1 MNTLNRKMFANGDE
15 ARVTETDFFGMPIF
29 SNEISENAVP
39 SNKYLGMNTGMYYA
53 PPSNNED
60 VIQEYLKEKELDNI
74 ARREEILGS
83 QDPTK
88 AVNPTELIKYYVS
101 QEYKPSVIIELL
113 QKQFPTITQ
122 SSVLDTITSYK
133 KSQIIK
139 KGGIA
144 ELNALESMPEEDFT
158 KVKGLKPNQIQF
170 RGGEI
175 IDFSAGLASMKNGT
189 ARTEEIYALY
199 NTPEIKL
206 GADVKQEIE
215 YFLDKRAIISKDITG
230 DDPGTEKFGTGIAS
244 NEYTINKPFGFQSL
258 YRSGL
263 AGAGELA
270 REGAEKF
277 SDYFIGQDMGDRFR
291 GKFMGGDPDSFFLS
305 GGRDQESIENMAR
318 SMNDPDRISTGMG
331 FIPNYASDKISDL
344 LSNIDTDV
352 SISNFDALTNKLRQ
366 EANLEPI
373 QKKIDDVSATPS
385 ATNANTEDKKTFEE
399 QFAIDAAEARKGKFG
414 LENVTLPEIEGI
426 DETRKAIEKSSN
438 LEIDSVLD
446 EEIGKEVAEDITSE
460 EAPKRNFAEFTRS
473 PDFLRFVRN
482 IGKGLTTTGQLGQGI
497 ALGAAGAAEEKYAE
511 ELLASE
517 TEADILTE
525 RAKQGGMADVSDRKN
540 ILLQQEALNENVR
553 AYNNA
558 VVAEDLV
565 NEVMKFA
572 NGNDDLTSFASKVGS
587 TVDNLMIAA
596 KLKKGTD
603 VTQLSDTR
611 RAQIALDILT
621 NANIKEILGESGRTI
636 SNIDRE
642 IATRIAGDLN
652 MKSLQSVAE
661 LKFRLNN
668 NVSNIL
674 EKKNEAQRNIKAR
687 VKFLAPYKDQ
697 AVFDDEIL
705 KIFFGELGQ
714 TEIPGTQLSGDRIRL
729 LMKQ

>member
-15 ARVTETDFFGMPIF
+15 ARVTEDYFGMPMI

-39 SNKYLGMNTGMYYA
+39 SSEYFGMNSGIYYA

-122 SSVLDTITSYK
+122 SDVLDTITSYRE
-133 KSQIIK
+133 SQNIQQGAYSEDNAFEKIK
-139 KGGIA
+139 T
-144 ELNALESMPEEDFT
+144 EDFT
-158 KVKGLKPNQIQF
+158 NVKGLKPNQIQF
-170 RGGEI
+170 KKGEI
-175 IDFSAGLASMKNGT
+175 IDFDVGLASIRNGT

-199 NTPEIKL
+199 NTPGVKL
-206 GADVKQEIE
+206 GADVAQEIK

-244 NEYTINKPFGFQSL
+244 NEFTIDKPFSGQS
-258 YRSGL
+258 YFRSGL
-263 AGAGELA
+263 SGAGELA

-318 SMNDPDRISTGMG
+318 SMNDPDRFSTGMG
-331 FIPNYASDKISDL
+331 FINNYVSDKISDL

-352 SISNFDALTNKLRQ
+352 SIPNFDALTNKLRQ
-366 EANLEPI
+366 EANLDPI
-373 QKKIDDVSATPS
+373 QKKIDDVS

-446 EEIGKEVAEDITSE
+446 EEIGKEIAEDITSE
-460 EAPKRNFAEFTRS
+460 DAPKRNFAQFTRS

-511 ELLASE
+511 EVALRSAQAAAAAKTGDLTEKMFMEKFKSKEEFLNKQPEYNAKLSE
-517 TEADILTE
+517 TIFEVETADAVLGVLKEAQRLVDGDDVTGISPFLTE
-525 RAKQGGMADVSDRKN
+525 W
-540 ILLQQEALNENVR
+540 
-553 AYNNA
+553 YN
-558 VVAEDLV
+558 
-565 NEVMKFA
+565 KF
-572 NGNDDLTSFASKVGS
+572 LRQF
-587 TVDNLMIAA
+587 
-596 KLKKGTD
+596 GTD
-603 VTQLSDTR
+603 IPLSSR
-611 RAQIALDILT
+611 EVAKALLEDIK
-621 NANIKEILGESGRTI
+621 NGEIKTILGESGRTI
-636 SNIDRE
+636 SNLDRD
-642 IATRIAGDLN
+642 IAGRLIGEINWKAD
-652 MKSLQSVAE
+652 KETV
-661 LKFRLNN
+661 LKKIALATNRASARYSNSYNN
-668 NVSNIL
+668 Y
-674 EKKNEAQRNIKAR
+674 KA
-687 VKFLAPYKDQ
+687 A
-697 AVFDDEIL
+697 
-705 KIFFGELGQ
+705 
-714 TEIPGTQLSGDRIRL
+714 LSGYARFGIDAPFRIGSAMTKAVDESGERIRL
-729 LMKQ
+729 YIR

>member
-1 MNTLNRKMFANGDE
+1 MNTLKRRMFQNGDE
-15 ARVTETDFFGMPIF
+15 ARVTETDFYGMPI
-29 SNEISENAVP
+29 ISTNPTEDAVP
-39 SNKYLGMNTGMYYA
+39 FDKYLGMNTGMYSA

-60 VIQEYLKEKELDNI
+60 VIQEYLKNKELDNI
-74 ARREEILGS
+74 ARREEILAS
-83 QDPTK
+83 QDPDK

-101 QEYKPSVIIELL
+101 QDYKPNVIIELL

-122 SSVLDTITSYK
+122 SDVLDTIISYRQ
-133 KSQIIK
+133 SQDIQ

-144 ELNALESMPEEDFT
+144 ELNAFDSMLGEDFT
-158 KVKGLKPNQIQF
+158 DVKGLKPKQIQF
-170 RGGEI
+170 RNGKI
-175 IDFSAGLASMKNGT
+175 IDFNVGLASIKNGT

-199 NTPEIKL
+199 NTPGVKL
-206 GADVKQEIE
+206 GADVAREIE
-215 YFLDKRAIISKDITG
+215 YFLEKRSGISKLTG
-230 DDPGTEKFGTGIAS
+230 SDDDP
-244 NEYTINKPFGFQSL
+244 
-258 YRSGL
+258 
-263 AGAGELA
+263 
-270 REGAEKF
+270 GAEKF
-277 SDYFIGQDMGDRFR
+277 RTGIGSVDKINIPISGQSLARTSLGIAGDATREGLEKGADFFIGQDAGDRFR
-291 GKFMGGDPDSFFLS
+291 GDYLGGDPDAYFRS
-305 GGRDQESIENMAR
+305 GGRDQASTEDMAR
-318 SMNDPDRISTGMG
+318 GMNDPDRSSTGLG
-331 FIPNYASDKISDL
+331 FIANYASDQISDL
-344 LSNIDTDV
+344 LSDINLPKANPDPVLNLLKETLLNARTELGLDPTIQTELDAVNAIPNATDANATA
-352 SISNFDALTNKLRQ
+352 ISSFD
-366 EANLEPI
+366 
-373 QKKIDDVSATPS
+373 
-385 ATNANTEDKKTFEE
+385 
-399 QFAIDAAEARKGKFG
+399 
-414 LENVTLPEIEGI
+414 
-426 DETRKAIEKSSN
+426 SSN
-438 LEIDSVLD
+438 ESIAGGGGQKGRDAVNQKVSVIEVPVD
-446 EEIGKEVAEDITSE
+446 DKEQSEDVTGEEVAEEITSE
-460 EAPKRNFAEFTRS
+460 DAPKRNFAEFTRS

-482 IGKGLTTTGQLGQGI
+482 IGKGLVTTGQIGQGI
-497 ALGAAGAAEEKYAE
+497 ALGSAGAAEEKYAE

-517 TEADILTE
+517 AEADILTE
-525 RAKQGGMADVSDRKN
+525 LAKKGGMADVSDRKN

-572 NGNDDLTSFASKVGS
+572 NGNDDLTSFAAKVGS

-603 VTQLSDTR
+603 VRQLSDTR

-668 NVSNIL
+668 NVANIL

-714 TEIPGTQLSGDRIRL
+714 VGIPGTQLSGERVRL
-729 LMKQ
+729 YIK

>member
-318 SMNDPDRISTGMG
+318 SMNDPDRFSTGMG

-373 QKKIDDVSATPS
+373 QKKIDDVS

-460 EAPKRNFAEFTRS
+460 EAPKRNFAQFTRS

-511 ELLASE
+511 EVALRAAQAAAASK
-517 TEADILTE
+517 TGDLTE
-525 RAKQGGMADVSDRKN
+525 KMFMEQFKSKEEFLNKQNEYSTALSKTVFEVETSDAVLGALAEAERLVRTGDVTGLSPLFQEYFNKALRQFGQDVPLSAREAAKN
-540 ILLQQEALNENVR
+540 IL
-553 AYNNA
+553 
-558 VVAEDLV
+558 EDI
-565 NEVMKFA
+565 K
-572 NGNDDLTSFASKVGS
+572 NGE
-587 TVDNLMIAA
+587 
-596 KLKKGTD
+596 
-603 VTQLSDTR
+603 
-611 RAQIALDILT
+611 
-621 NANIKEILGESGRTI
+621 IKAILGESGRTI
-636 SNIDRE
+636 SNLDRQ
-642 IATRIAGDLN
+642 IAGNLIGEINFKADKETVLDKIKLARRRAN
-652 MKSLQSVAE
+652 DRFTNAQSNYDAALQPYTRFGV
-661 LKFRLNN
+661 
-668 NVSNIL
+668 
-674 EKKNEAQRNIKAR
+674 Q
-687 VKFLAPYKDQ
+687 APFKIGTPMVQ
-697 AVFDDEIL
+697 STDES
-705 KIFFGELGQ
+705 GE
-714 TEIPGTQLSGDRIRL
+714 RIRL
-729 LMKQ
+729 YIK